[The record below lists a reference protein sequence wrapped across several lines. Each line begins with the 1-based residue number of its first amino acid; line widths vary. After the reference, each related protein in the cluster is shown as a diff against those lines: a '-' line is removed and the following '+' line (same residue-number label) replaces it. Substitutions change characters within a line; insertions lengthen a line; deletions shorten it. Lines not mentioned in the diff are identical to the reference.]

1 MLLPRIRCIVAAT
14 TRRKTVAFDL
24 LRGMKTHLIPSLV
37 LQEDRHM
44 RMVHVDGVLTIL
56 EADEAATVRSP
67 VHQAMDPLVHE
78 GAVLSALPVTILLDV
93 AVKVHLE
100 LLAMDHLA
108 DEAARLVV
116 GVGNGVETSGQ
127 KWARNLAKSASSLAS
142 A

>member
-1 MLLPRIRCIVAAT
+1 
-14 TRRKTVAFDL
+14 VAFDL
-24 LRGMKTHLIPSLV
+24 LNRMKTHLIPSLA
-37 LQEDRHM
+37 LQKDHHM
-44 RMVHVDGVLTIL
+44 RMVHVDEVLIII
-56 EADEAATVRSP
+56 EADEAAIGRPS
-67 VHQAMDPLVHE
+67 VHQAMNPLVHE
-78 GAVLSALPVTILLDV
+78 GAVLSALPVTVLLDV

-100 LLAMDHLA
+100 LPATDPLA

>member
-1 MLLPRIRCIVAAT
+1 
-14 TRRKTVAFDL
+14 
-24 LRGMKTHLIPSLV
+24 MKTHLILSLV
-37 LQEDRHM
+37 LQKDRHM
-44 RMVHVDGVLTIL
+44 RIVHVDGVLTIL
-56 EADEAATVRSP
+56 EADEAATVRPS

-78 GAVLSALPVTILLDV
+78 GAVLSALPVTVLLALPVTVLLDV

-100 LLAMDHLA
+100 LPATDPLA